1 MRSLVQRK
9 LVRAAV
15 AAAVIGVSV
24 LTLAPGPTGA
34 AAAPQEGEHDTLV
47 NTDPVDN
54 TPAVLDGNT
63 QAVVDLGSRVI
74 VGGKFPQVKRWDEST
89 VYSRNNI
96 FAYDKATGAIDQTFV
111 PQLDGQVTALLKAA
125 DGNVYVSGQFRNV
138 NGVSGGFLVKLN
150 PVTGAKV
157 TSFNAAPNGMVYDL

>member
-1 MRSLVQRK
+1 MPPVRHLAGANRRRGDSVRSRRFGVALATVLIAVSAFALVPQ
-9 LVRAAV
+9 
-15 AAAVIGVSV
+15 
-24 LTLAPGPTGA
+24 TGSA

-74 VGGKFPQVKRWDEST
+74 VGGKFTQVKRWDEST

-125 DGNVYVSGQFRNV
+125 DGNVYVSGQFR
-138 NGVSGGFLVKLN
+138 
-150 PVTGAKV
+150 
-157 TSFNAAPNGMVYDL
+157 